1 MSCVEQAGAKL
12 KGNRLK
18 FSVPPSVVSE
28 IVSSALAQEVPP
40 EQATPMPS
48 QMTFGGKSIVVQTS
62 SSLTFL

>member
-1 MSCVEQAGAKL
+1 MSYAKQAGAKL

-18 FSVPPSVVSE
+18 FSVPPSAVSE

-48 QMTFGGKSIVVQTS
+48 QLTFGGK
-62 SSLTFL
+62 